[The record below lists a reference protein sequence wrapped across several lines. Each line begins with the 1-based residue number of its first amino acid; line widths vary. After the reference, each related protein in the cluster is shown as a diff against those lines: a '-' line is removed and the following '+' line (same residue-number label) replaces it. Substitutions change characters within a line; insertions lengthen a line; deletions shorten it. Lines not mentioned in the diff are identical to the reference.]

1 MCQAKPVVIVTLDG
15 GPDENPWYT
24 KTIECTIDYF
34 VTQDLDALILTA
46 LHLVGVL
53 IIKSNKEW

>member
-24 KTIECTIDYF
+24 KTTECTIDYL
-34 VTQDLDALILTA
+34 VTQDLDVFILTA
-46 LHLVGVL
+46 IHLVGVL
-53 IIKSNKEW
+53 IIESTKEW

>member
-24 KTIECTIDYF
+24 KTFECTIDYF
-34 VTQDLDALILTA
+34 VTQDLDALILTT